1 MDFLG
6 DDIIYRRVP
15 SRSSVTDHE
24 TGDQRPSSDCFN
36 DSSKPVP
43 SPMSCISHRLLGDRT
58 PESLCPGPGGDRLV
72 AFSVDELTQLGLT
85 VRADPTEDEP
95 AHVLVEGDKSK
106 RVRAALARMARFV
119 V

>member
-1 MDFLG
+1 M
-6 DDIIYRRVP
+6 
-15 SRSSVTDHE
+15 TDHE

-43 SPMSCISHRLLGDRT
+43 SPMSCVALRLMGDRT

-72 AFSVDELTQLGLT
+72 AFTVLELRQLGLT
-85 VRADPTEDEP
+85 VREDPTDDEP

-106 RVRAALARMARFV
+106 RVRTVLARAARYV